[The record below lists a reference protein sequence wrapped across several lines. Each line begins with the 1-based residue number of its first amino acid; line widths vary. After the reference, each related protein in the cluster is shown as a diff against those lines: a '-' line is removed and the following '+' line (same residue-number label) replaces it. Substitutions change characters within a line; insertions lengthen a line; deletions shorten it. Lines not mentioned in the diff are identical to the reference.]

1 MLFTR
6 RWRQDFFLSTFHDEW
21 NLLLECTTITISE
34 QSISHSIQ
42 TSAVQWLTNH
52 STSSLFAVCC
62 SQSPTLL
69 CLHLEGK
76 IVVCLFVCFKLTS
89 IFELHSSIEPI
100 WDLFKSTNSFVLN
113 FARLDKGRLCYHT
126 HTFIK
131 KNPLLNPPP
140 ISTKKHLCFSV
151 VFNKGLCLQV
161 VFRTY
166 KLLVCS
172 RCFFLCVID
181 GQWPLVILRSDANY

>member
-89 IFELHSSIEPI
+89 IFELHSSIEPN

-126 HTFIK
+126 HSSRRTLCLILHLFQPRSTFAFQ
-131 KNPLLNPPP
+131 LF
-140 ISTKKHLCFSV
+140 STKAYVCKWFSELTNFWYV
-151 VFNKGLCLQV
+151 VVAF
-161 VFRTY
+161 F
-166 KLLVCS
+166 VCDRWS
-172 RCFFLCVID
+172 MTIGHFTIRC
-181 GQWPLVILRSDANY
+181 